1 MNMKAGKI
9 IHRFMAAYNE
19 RDLEKFIGFM
29 HPEFTSYLFESQHC
43 LCSDIEDARKIYR
56 KRFKENKKLFV
67 TTLNRMV
74 NDNVVVES
82 QVIEGFDK
90 GKTIHAIA
98 IFELQNDKVKRASF
112 VRREIHTTESL
123 SVLM

>member
-1 MNMKAGKI
+1 MKAGKI

-43 LCSDIEDARKIYR
+43 LCSGIEDARAVYR
-56 KRFKENKKLFV
+56 KRFSENKELFV
-67 TTLNRMV
+67 TTFNRMV
-74 NDNVVVES
+74 NDNIVVES
-82 QVIEGFDK
+82 QVIEGFDN

-112 VRREIHTTESL
+112 VRREILAADKL
-123 SVLM
+123 SVLV